1 MTKYASI
8 IFYLSGYLVR
18 CALTNKDNDVCLT
31 DGYKQFKK
39 CAEDDN
45 IHKCGYLRYMFR
57 CCPEFCRGKGDNH
70 TGIVMPIGNF
80 TQKACRKLFD
90 YGIEDDF
97 GDSIIEN
104 KLGKCDYPFYS
115 RVEDCSIQGL
125 IYLHDIFDRLFMNK
139 QM

>member
-1 MTKYASI
+1 MTTCASI
-8 IFYLSGYLVR
+8 TVCLSGYLVR
-18 CALTNKDNDVCLT
+18 CALTVKDNNVCLT
-31 DGYKQFKK
+31 DGYEYFHK
-39 CAEDDN
+39 CFEDDN
-45 IHKCGYLRYMFR
+45 IHKCGYLRHMFR
-57 CCPEFCRGKGDNH
+57 CCPEFCRGKGDYDN
-70 TGIVMPIGNF
+70 GIVMPIGNF

-125 IYLHDIFDRLFMNK
+125 IYLHDIFDRII
-139 QM
+139 

>member
-57 CCPEFCRGKGDNH
+57 CCPEFCRGKGDND

-125 IYLHDIFDRLFMNK
+125 IYLHHILDRFIYYVTK
-139 QM
+139 